1 MVSDP
6 VFFREP
12 QNNVFGES
20 MAVFHEAA
28 DILGLAP
35 RIRLELEQP
44 DYEHIF
50 YITTQLGD
58 RLVPLEP
65 AEAAAHAGLPAS
77 TLPAR
82 AALTRLF
89 DGKIVLRQE
98 ALRQGSFH
106 FEDGLV
112 RLGDKGVYRVTP
124 GGFVR
129 LKAYRVQHNQARGPY
144 KGGVRFHQAVSLD
157 LFNALA
163 AEMTWKTA
171 IADVPFGGAKG
182 GIRMDPREYSREE
195 LETITLRYMYRLKQ
209 LVGPNVDIPA
219 PDVGTNAE
227 VMAWML
233 RQYSDGERERHELR
247 GVVTGKDVR
256 IGGSEG
262 RVKATGQ
269 GLAFCI
275 EEWFGDARAAAAGGP
290 LHRPGL
296 RQRGLGRGRDPRAPW
311 AASAWPC
318 RTPTA
323 PSSTPAA
330 STSPPSSPTSTT
342 NPDNLRRSVAGYPDA
357 QAIGPLDFWA
367 VEADIAIP
375 AALGDAITGD
385 VAEQLKVKLVA
396 EGANRPTTAE
406 GDRVLAERGI
416 DVIPDIIGNAGGVTV
431 SYYEWLQNKR
441 MEHWTEAEVNG
452 APGAGHQG
460 QLPPHPRHRRGP
472 APAHGRITTRAASPW
487 AGRCRSAPRRWC
499 SRSSASR
506 PTTCW
511 RASPSELKHRG
522 AAARDRVPAPG
533 KRGTRVPPSSR

>member
-6 VFFREP
+6 SFFREP

-28 DILGLAP
+28 DLIGLAP

-50 YITTQLGD
+50 YVTTQLND
-58 RLVPLEP
+58 RLVPLSP
-65 AEAAAHAGLPAS
+65 AEAAAHGSLPAS
-77 TLPAR
+77 DLSAR
-82 AALTRLF
+82 GALTRLY
-89 DGKIVLRQE
+89 DGKIILRPE
-98 ALRQGSFH
+98 ALRSGTVH
-106 FEDGLV
+106 IEEGVL
-112 RLGDKGVYRVTP
+112 RLGEQGVYRVMP

-144 KGGVRFHQAVSLD
+144 KGGVRFHKGVSLD

-182 GIRMDPREYSREE
+182 GIRMDPRLYSREE
-195 LETITLRYMYRLKQ
+195 LEAITLRYMYRLKQ

-219 PDVGTNAE
+219 PDIGTNAE

-262 RVKATGQ
+262 RVQASGQ

-275 EEWFGDARAAAAGGP
+275 EEWFRARGLPLRDARFIVQGFGNVGVAAAEILCAMGGLCVAVQDADGAVFDP
-290 LHRPGL
+290 
-296 RQRGLGRGRDPRAPW
+296 RGLDVARL
-311 AASAWPC
+311 AAYVHD
-318 RTPTA
+318 
-323 PSSTPAA
+323 
-330 STSPPSSPTSTT
+330 
-342 NPDNLRRSVAGYPDA
+342 NPDNLRRSVAGYERHDA
-357 QAIGPLDFWA
+357 RAQVISAGDFWE
-367 VEADIAIP
+367 VEAEMAIP
-375 AALGDAITGD
+375 AALGDAIDGA
-385 VAEQLKVKLVA
+385 VAERLRVKLVA
-396 EGANRPTTAE
+396 EGANRPTTSE
-406 GDRVLAERGI
+406 GDRVLRARGI

-441 MEHWTEAEVNG
+441 MEHWTEAEVKTRLERAIKSNYRVIRDIAADRPERSEMHDSRALTLG
-452 APGAGHQG
+452 KTVPVRTAAMV
-460 QLPPHPRHRRGP
+460 LALKRIE
-472 APAHGRITTRAASPW
+472 AHYMLEGFSQ
-487 AGRCRSAPRRWC
+487 
-499 SRSSASR
+499 
-506 PTTCW
+506 
-511 RASPSELKHRG
+511 
-522 AAARDRVPAPG
+522 
-533 KRGTRVPPSSR
+533 